1 MDAAIRYVVAMQEEA
16 GLDVVTDGEWRRRSY
31 IGVIAELAHGFTV
44 GFNLED
50 GRPWT
55 VVTERLNPKEGGF
68 IAEEVR
74 FLRSITERQIKA
86 TVPAPALLGERL
98 WDRQASAGA
107 YGDPSDFVRDCIPI
121 LRREIELIVDAGADF
136 IQIDDPHLCLFVDP
150 EVRARYSFAAVA
162 VWRSAACYRG
172 SPIWPE
178 LARGGVIIL
187 GLSALLCV
195 KGARWRQRRSAFVGT
210 ICAACR
216 SRREL
221 AAGPRGG

>member
-1 MDAAIRYVVAMQEEA
+1 VDR
-16 GLDVVTDGEWRRRSY
+16 GDGK
-31 IGVIAELAHGFTV
+31 AH
-44 GFNLED
+44 
-50 GRPWT
+50 
-55 VVTERLNPKEGGF
+55 PKEGGF

-150 EVRARYSFAAVA
+150 EVRARYDDAAADFAVETVNALVDGVKA
-162 VWRSAACYRG
+162 LKSPSTSAEERG
-172 SPIWPE
+172 
-178 LARGGVIIL
+178 LARGARRNTWAVTR
-187 GLSALLCV
+187 LSSPD
-195 KGARWRQRRSAFVGT
+195 QSA
-210 ICAACR
+210 
-216 SRREL
+216 
-221 AAGPRGG
+221 